1 MYRLSGLNGAFG
13 FKHRTSEQA
22 ERAKDDYINDFARG
36 RASLIQRKYESGN
49 MRLLESEAIDMA
61 IEELK
66 RGNNHSRSLI
76 DTILASSV
84 ALESI

>member
-1 MYRLSGLNGAFG
+1 MYRLSGINGVFG

-22 ERAKDDYINDFARG
+22 ERAKDDYIKDFARG

-76 DTILASSV
+76 DTILASAV

>member
-1 MYRLSGLNGAFG
+1 MAKFQKLGGYMFRLSGMNGVFG

-22 ERAKDDYINDFARG
+22 ERAKDDYIKDFARG

-66 RGNNHSRSLI
+66 REI
-76 DTILASSV
+76 
-84 ALESI
+84 SIVQA

>member
-1 MYRLSGLNGAFG
+1 MYRLSGINGAFG
-13 FKHRTSEQA
+13 FKHRTIEQA
-22 ERAKDDYINDFARG
+22 DAAKEKYIADFARG

-66 RGNNHSRSLI
+66 REI
-76 DTILASSV
+76 
-84 ALESI
+84 SIVQA

>member
-1 MYRLSGLNGAFG
+1 MYRLSGINGAFG

-61 IEELK
+61 IEELRK
-66 RGNNHSRSLI
+66 EI
-76 DTILASSV
+76 TIVKA
-84 ALESI
+84 

>member
-1 MYRLSGLNGAFG
+1 MYRLSGINGAFG
-13 FKHRTSEQA
+13 FKHRTNEQA

-66 RGNNHSRSLI
+66 REI
-76 DTILASSV
+76 
-84 ALESI
+84 SIVQA